1 MVVNNRGAG
10 QEPTPDEIRNKGLE
24 EKRSAQRTKELGGRK
39 GNI

>member
-10 QEPTPDEIRNKGLE
+10 QEPIPDEIRSKALE
-24 EKRSAQRTKELGGRK
+24 EKRSVQKTKELGGRK